1 MFHLPEFRKHV
12 CFLNMCIFEDS
23 NTEVLFD
30 SKVTTVG
37 EMLRDRQITK
47 PDEKIMYHNITNQS
61 GEYFQLEQHT
71 SVAISPAVRV
81 LFTKKAEGDMLSK
94 S

>member
-1 MFHLPEFRKHV
+1 
-12 CFLNMCIFEDS
+12 MCIFEDS

-37 EMLRDRQITK
+37 EMLRDRQIAK
-47 PDEKIMYHNITNQS
+47 PDEKIMYHNITNNS
-61 GEYFQLEQHT
+61 GTYFQLEQHT

-81 LFTKKAEGDMLSK
+81 LFTKRAEGDMLSK

>member
-1 MFHLPEFRKHV
+1 
-12 CFLNMCIFEDS
+12 MCIFEDS

-61 GEYFQLEQHT
+61 GGEYFQLEQHT

>member
-1 MFHLPEFRKHV
+1 
-12 CFLNMCIFEDS
+12 MCIFEDS

-37 EMLRDRQITK
+37 ELLRDRQITH
-47 PDEKIMYHNITNQS
+47 PDAKIMYHNMTSQV
-61 GEYFQLEQHT
+61 GEYFKLEQHT

-81 LFTKKAEGDMLSK
+81 LFTKRAEGDMLSK